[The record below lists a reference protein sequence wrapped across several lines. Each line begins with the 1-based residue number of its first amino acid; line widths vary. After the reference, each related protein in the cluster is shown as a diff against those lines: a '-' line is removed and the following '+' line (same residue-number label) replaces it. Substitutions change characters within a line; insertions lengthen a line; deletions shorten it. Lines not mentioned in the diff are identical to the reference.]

1 MELPMADSSL
11 QAVTGTSKVDTGIT
25 TAKRKQ
31 VAETLS
37 QALAD
42 SFTLYLKTL
51 GVHWNVVGPA
61 FFSIHKLTEAQYVD
75 LDEAIDAIAE
85 RIRSLG
91 HVAPASFGDFGK
103 LSEIK
108 SDTIPKTADEMLD
121 TLIADNEAAAKRM
134 RDFVAAADEAD
145 DVYTA
150 DMLTARIGKHEENAW
165 MLRSMRG

>member
-1 MELPMADSSL
+1 MSDSSL
-11 QAVTGTSKVDTGIT
+11 QAGTGTSKVDTGIT

-51 GVHWNVVGPA
+51 GVHWNVVGPG
-61 FFSIHKLTEAQYVD
+61 FYSVHKLTEEQYVD
-75 LDEAIDAIAE
+75 LDAAIDAIAE
-85 RIRSLG
+85 RIRALG

-103 LSEIK
+103 LSEIA
-108 SDTIPKTADEMLD
+108 SDSIPKTAAEMLD
-121 TLIADNEAAAKRM
+121 ALIADNEAAAKRM
-134 RDFVAAADEAD
+134 REFVAAADEAD

-150 DMLTARIGKHEENAW
+150 DMLTARIGKHEQNAW